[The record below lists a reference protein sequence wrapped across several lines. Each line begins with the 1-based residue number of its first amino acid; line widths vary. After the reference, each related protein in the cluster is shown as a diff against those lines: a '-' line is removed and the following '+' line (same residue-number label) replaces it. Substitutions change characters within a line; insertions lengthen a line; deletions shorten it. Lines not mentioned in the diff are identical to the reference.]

1 MINLDDMKESDIK
14 KDQDMNINN
23 AILYLYDIILLCK
36 TSLLTYIVRMMLV
49 ATVAWLQIDV

>member
-36 TSLLTYIVRMMLV
+36 TSLLAYIVRMMLV